1 MFKSTLSLVKLTPL
15 LIFLAGLIFIGVY
28 MIRNLP
34 TATLALFTRVESPR
48 EYSFKS
54 YDKLLK
60 EFVKEGL
67 VDYGALKKSDLLDKS
82 LKELAST
89 SPTNLNTE
97 SQACYWLNAHNLL
110 TIKIITDRYPIKTLQ
125 DIGLDR
131 ASRRFVVGG
140 ETLSIQ
146 KLYGNKLMP
155 VLMNRAIPTEA
166 VFLICGGSLAYPPLT
181 EHAILSANLE
191 NDAKVAAYR
200 YLTNEK
206 NVYFNR
212 ATGAFLISNLMKRY
226 SRKFAQ
232 IDQDPFSMC
241 TLYLTK
247 EQCPDLTD
255 IMLTKTYFSKI
266 DHRVNSL
273 EYLEGIKPKTPDH
286 ETDKKEAPAKNNSK
300 TGS

>member
-1 MFKSTLSLVKLTPL
+1 MFKSTLSLIKLTPL
-15 LIFLAGLIFIGVY
+15 FIFLAGLIFIGVY

-34 TATLALFTRVESPR
+34 TTTVALFTRIESPR

-54 YDKLLK
+54 FDKLLK
-60 EFVKEGL
+60 EFVKDGL
-67 VDYGALKKSDLLDKS
+67 VDYRSLKKSDLLEKS
-82 LKELAST
+82 LNELAST
-89 SPTNLNTE
+89 SPANLNLE
-97 SQACYWLNAHNLL
+97 GQVCYWLNAHNLL
-110 TIKIITDRYPIKTLQ
+110 TIKLITDRYPVKTLQ
-125 DIGLDR
+125 DLGLDR

-155 VLMNRAIPTEA
+155 VIMNRAIPAET

-181 EHAILSANLE
+181 EQAILPANLE

-200 YLTNEK
+200 YITNEK

-212 ATGAFLISNLMKRY
+212 STGAFLISNLMKRY

-266 DHRVNSL
+266 DHRLNSL
-273 EYLEGIKPKTPDH
+273 EYIKGITLKTPDH
-286 ETDKKEAPAKNNSK
+286 ETEKKKAPQ
-300 TGS
+300 

>member
-1 MFKSTLSLVKLTPL
+1 MK
-15 LIFLAGLIFIGVY
+15 
-28 MIRNLP
+28 P
-34 TATLALFTRVESPR
+34 T
-48 EYSFKS
+48 KK
-54 YDKLLK
+54 KLLQK
-60 EFVKEGL
+60 TIAKLAPERIAPVFAAAISLSML
-67 VDYGALKKSDLLDKS
+67 VAPYAALAQSDS
-82 LKELAST
+82 L
-89 SPTNLNTE
+89 
-97 SQACYWLNAHNLL
+97 Y
-110 TIKIITDRYPIKTLQ
+110 
-125 DIGLDR
+125 
-131 ASRRFVVGG
+131 
-140 ETLSIQ
+140 
-146 KLYGNKLMP
+146 
-155 VLMNRAIPTEA
+155 
-166 VFLICGGSLAYPPLT
+166 LAYPPLA
-181 EHAILSANLE
+181 EHAILPANLE